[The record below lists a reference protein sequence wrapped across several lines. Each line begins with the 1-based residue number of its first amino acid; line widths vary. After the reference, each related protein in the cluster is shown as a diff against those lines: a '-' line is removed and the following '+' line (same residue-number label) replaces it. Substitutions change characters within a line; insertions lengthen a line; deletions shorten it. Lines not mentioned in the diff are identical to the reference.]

1 MTDITVDLNG
11 YRVNLRVAAIVTC
24 GAEVLLCRPP
34 GHDWWFLPGG
44 RIKTNE
50 DSHIALRREL
60 TEEIGPGFE
69 VIRPAIIVENFFD
82 LDGRHFH
89 EICTIFEVAWNG
101 GELNGNPEQYEEVF
115 AWFPREQLA
124 DLVLKPDFIKETI
137 LKPRPGLELIVNREN
152 H

>member
-89 EICTIFEVAWNG
+89 EICTIYEVAWNG

-115 AWFPREQLA
+115 AWFPREQLT

-152 H
+152 E

>member
-1 MTDITVDLNG
+1 MTDITVDLNV

-24 GAEVLLCRPP
+24 GAEVLLCRPS

-50 DSHIALRREL
+50 DSHTALRREL

-69 VIRPAIIVENFFD
+69 VMRPAIIVENFFD
-82 LDGRHFH
+82 LDSRCFH
-89 EICTIFEVAWNG
+89 EICTIFEVTWNG

-124 DLVLKPDFIKETI
+124 DIVLKPDFLKEPINNPQNGLQLI
-137 LKPRPGLELIVNREN
+137 LNRDN
-152 H
+152 

>member
-11 YRVNLRVAAIVTC
+11 YRVNLRVAAIVTR
-24 GAEVLLCRPP
+24 GTEVLLCRPR

-50 DSHIALRREL
+50 DSHAALHREL

-69 VIRPAIIVENFFD
+69 VIRPTVIVENFFD
-82 LDGRHFH
+82 LDGTHFH
-89 EICTIFEVAWNG
+89 ELCTIYEVAWNG
-101 GELNGNPEQYEEVF
+101 DALNGNPAVYEEVF

-124 DLVLKPDFIKETI
+124 DIVLKPDFLKEPI
-137 LKPRPGLELIVNREN
+137 NNPQPGLQLIVNRDN
-152 H
+152 